1 MIVNSALSDKEEPG
15 GSSQTLKYERRTF
28 LFHFSALDGQISL
41 KSTSFSLGE
50 EVRDFPGGVFSNSH
64 VVPSAR
70 QKPFVT
76 EPGGEG
82 EGLKKG

>member
-1 MIVNSALSDKEEPG
+1 M
-15 GSSQTLKYERRTF
+15 
-28 LFHFSALDGQISL
+28 
-41 KSTSFSLGE
+41 
-50 EVRDFPGGVFSNSH
+50 RDFPGGVFSNSH